1 MFCQRPKTEDF
12 GRSLI
17 KQKNSKNASLP
28 KIIHNGN
35 FSSQIYVFF
44 YSSAFKSKT
53 EKIENFSENSKKSLN
68 NTIFNRFVFKV
79 LWCEDC
85 KPILQQSK
93 KMLQIRH
100 WIFVLVFFFPNHISR
115 NRIIVSLN
123 SFGFSMWSKWSASLT
138 HAKHAFG
145 NTWNRNYF
153 ENILKNLGCW

>member
-1 MFCQRPKTEDF
+1 M
-12 GRSLI
+12 S
-17 KQKNSKNASLP
+17 
-28 KIIHNGN
+28 
-35 FSSQIYVFF
+35 FF

-53 EKIENFSENSKKSLN
+53 EKIENFSENSKKSLTQYSIGLVMWGLQAYIA
-68 NTIFNRFVFKV
+68 TI
-79 LWCEDC
+79 
-85 KPILQQSK
+85 K

-138 HAKHAFG
+138 HANAAFG

-153 ENILKNLGCW
+153 ETVYFEKSRVLDNHKKQLNVCITALCSIARYQISQGRANQEY